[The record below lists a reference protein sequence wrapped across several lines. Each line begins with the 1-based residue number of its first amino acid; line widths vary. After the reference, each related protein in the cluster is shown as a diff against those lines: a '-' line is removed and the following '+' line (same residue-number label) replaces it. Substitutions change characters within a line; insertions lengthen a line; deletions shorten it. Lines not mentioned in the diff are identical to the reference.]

1 MREGWRTVA
10 VAMILV
16 SASCA
21 GNTTTPTGTI
31 TPSRTPSIIAPPR
44 LQHTVRL
51 TVQGVLD
58 GRTVLLSDGTKIVI
72 DGLAAP
78 EPCWTAAAAVFAKS
92 FLLDKP
98 VLVERSPSG
107 EEAALWLQDGTEYA
121 LLTVGQGV
129 LRGDAPHDPAY
140 GAAEATAK
148 RAGLGLW
155 GAPCLGQAMSPSAS
169 SAPATPAAAYG
180 CTVTYRVARRWQGG
194 FHAEV
199 TIANTGTTPVAG
211 WALRWTFAREERVTD
226 TWNTKI
232 EQSGANVKAD
242 ASTTIPAGGTQW
254 LRFNATQGPESPVPQ
269 SFTLNDRRCDVRS
282 V

>member
-10 VAMILV
+10 VAMVLV

-31 TPSRTPSIIAPPR
+31 TPSRTPSIVAPPS
-44 LQHTVRL
+44 LQDTVRL
-51 TVQGVLD
+51 TVHGVID
-58 GRTVLLSDGTKIVI
+58 GRTVLLSDGSRIVI

-78 EPCWTAAAAVFAKS
+78 EPCWAAAAAVFAKS
-92 FLLDKP
+92 FLLDRP
-98 VLVERSPSG
+98 VLVERFPSD

-140 GAAEATAK
+140 GAAEDTAK

-155 GAPCLGQAMSPSAS
+155 GPPCLGQATPPSGS
-169 SAPATPAAAYG
+169 ATPAPTYG
-180 CTVTYRVARRWQGG
+180 CTVTYRVAHRWQNG

-199 TIANTGTTPVAG
+199 TIANTGNTLVTD
-211 WALRWTFAREERVTD
+211 WSLRWTFARGERVTD

-232 EQSGANVKAD
+232 EQSGATVKAG
-242 ASTTIPAGGTQW
+242 ASATIPAGGTQW

-282 V
+282 A